1 MKYLKAPIKIVLIVS
16 LVTIILLTA
25 LFHVSKDME
34 FFRNKFHENNTMAET
49 SLTEEELMSISER
62 LVEYLYTGEEELL
75 MPHYNEREITHMVD
89 VHNLFV
95 LGTNVRLVSIVLFIL
110 SAVFLLRDGLRKFF
124 STILKGLT
132 VFMVF
137 IMGFGIYIFN
147 NFNSSFTV
155 FHELFFNND
164 LWLLD
169 PETDLMIQMLP
180 ENFFMDMAMKIGIYF
195 IVSLLVI
202 AVVSAV
208 YLVFTRE
215 VDGN

>member
-1 MKYLKAPIKIVLIVS
+1 MKYLKIPAKIVLIVS
-16 LVTIILLTA
+16 LVIIILVTA
-25 LFHVSKDME
+25 LFYVSKDME
-34 FFRNKFHENNTMAET
+34 FFRNKFYENNTMAET
-49 SLTEEELMSISER
+49 SLSEEELMSISER

-75 MPHYNEREITHMVD
+75 KPHYNEREITHMVD
-89 VHNLFV
+89 VHDLFV
-95 LGTNVRLVSIVLFIL
+95 LASNVRLVSIVLFIL
-110 SAVFLLRDGLRKFF
+110 STVFLLRSGIRNFF

-137 IMGFGIYIFN
+137 ITGFGIYIFN
-147 NFNSSFTV
+147 NFNSSFTM
-155 FHELFFNND
+155 FHELFFSND

-202 AVVSAV
+202 AVVSAL
-208 YLVFTRE
+208 YLAFTKE